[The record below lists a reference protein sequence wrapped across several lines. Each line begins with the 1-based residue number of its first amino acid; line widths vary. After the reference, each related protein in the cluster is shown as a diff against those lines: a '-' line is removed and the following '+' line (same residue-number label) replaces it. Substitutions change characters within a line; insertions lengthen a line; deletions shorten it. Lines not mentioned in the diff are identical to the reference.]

1 MAHLVRFGV
10 SLEGELSKK
19 FDVLIGKRGYT
30 NRSEAIRDLIRDE
43 LVKEEWT
50 RTKLE
55 VSGVM
60 SLVYDHHKRELVD
73 HLINIQHDHQSI
85 IIASQ
90 HIHLDHD
97 NCLEVVII
105 KGKADQIKSLASKLR
120 SVKGV
125 KHGELVMTTIGK
137 DIR

>member
-1 MAHLVRFGV
+1 MPRLVRFGV
-10 SLEGELSKK
+10 SLDGELSKK
-19 FDVLIGKRGYT
+19 FDTLIGAQGYT

-43 LVKEEWT
+43 LVKEEWSN
-50 RTKLE
+50 TKGE
-55 VSGVM
+55 VSGVI
-60 SLVYDHHKRELVD
+60 SLVYDHHKRELID
-73 HLINIQHDHQSI
+73 HLVNIQHDHQKM

-105 KGKADQIKSLASKLR
+105 KGEAAQIKNLASKLR

-125 KHGELVMTTIGK
+125 KHGELTMTTVGK
-137 DIR
+137 DIK

>member
-1 MAHLVRFGV
+1 MGLVRFGV
-10 SLEGELSKK
+10 SLENDLLKK
-19 FDVLIGKRGYT
+19 FDHLCGERKYST
-30 NRSEAIRDLIRDE
+30 RSEAIRDLIRNE
-43 LVKEEWT
+43 FVKEEWS
-50 RTKLE
+50 KSKGV
-55 VSGVM
+55 VSGVI

-73 HLINIQHDHQSI
+73 HLINIQHDHQKM

-97 NCLEVVII
+97 NCLEVVAI
-105 KGKADQIKSLASKLR
+105 KGKADEIKGLASRLR

-137 DIR
+137 NMA

>member
-1 MAHLVRFGV
+1 MGLVRFGV
-10 SLEGELSKK
+10 SQEKQLLKK
-19 FDVLIGKRGYT
+19 FDDLCNDRKYS

-43 LVKEEWT
+43 FVKEEWV
-50 RTKLE
+50 KAKGE
-55 VSGVM
+55 VSGVI
-60 SLVYDHHKRELVD
+60 SLVYDHHRRELVD
-73 HLINIQHDHQSI
+73 HLINIQHDHQRI

-105 KGKADQIKSLASKLR
+105 KGMAYEIRSLASRLR

-125 KHGELVMTTIGK
+125 KHGELVMTTVGK
-137 DIR
+137 NIK